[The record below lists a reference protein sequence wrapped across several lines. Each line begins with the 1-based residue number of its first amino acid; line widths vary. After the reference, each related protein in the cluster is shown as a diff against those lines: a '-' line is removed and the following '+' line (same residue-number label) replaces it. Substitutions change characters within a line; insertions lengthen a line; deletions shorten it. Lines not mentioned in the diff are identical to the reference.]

1 MLSNWGLW
9 DVFELTYSVSSNDVL
24 WTNIVR
30 VIKCGCLI
38 DLLRNST
45 LLCHIKASS
54 WKREL
59 HSIWCDFT
67 CFPWTVKKKFTRK
80 RALTSWNIMCLL
92 LSFCFGSSTK
102 LHHALQVLILLNLG
116 GLIQLNLP
124 GWNKPDT
131 RPILVHTANSFVN
144 SAWQVVANKAFTDV
158 CRKTYYFFICRCVQ
172 KDTKLLKICWSFLAG
187 FG

>member
-1 MLSNWGLW
+1 MLWNKRGGCIMLSNWGLCGHSHW
-9 DVFELTYSVSSNDVL
+9 CFWTQTYSVSSNDVL

-38 DLLRNST
+38 DLVRNIT
-45 LLCHIKASS
+45 VLCHIKASS
-54 WKREL
+54 GKREL

-67 CFPWTVKKKFTRK
+67 CFPWTVKKKITRK

-124 GWNKPDT
+124 
-131 RPILVHTANSFVN
+131 
-144 SAWQVVANKAFTDV
+144 
-158 CRKTYYFFICRCVQ
+158 
-172 KDTKLLKICWSFLAG
+172 KIWPKIVRLISIGRLEQTWHQTNLSPHS
-187 FG
+187 